1 MDFTVEL
8 QPPMAFSLWWMAAV
22 PVLLLLTTAL
32 LFFAWKKRNQKPE
45 VAKEERTWELN
56 PVTLAGIRVR
66 YLEKLDQTENRL
78 LDGSITVREAYRE
91 MSDIA
96 RGFAS
101 DISGREIGPLT
112 LNEMRALHMEG
123 LRELISEFYEPEFA
137 RRTRVDARASIRK
150 TRKAIQ
156 TWH

>member
-1 MDFTVEL
+1 
-8 QPPMAFSLWWMAAV
+8 
-22 PVLLLLTTAL
+22 
-32 LFFAWKKRNQKPE
+32 
-45 VAKEERTWELN
+45 
-56 PVTLAGIRVR
+56 
-66 YLEKLDQTENRL
+66 
-78 LDGSITVREAYRE
+78 

-137 RRTRVDARASIRK
+137 SRTRVDARASIRK